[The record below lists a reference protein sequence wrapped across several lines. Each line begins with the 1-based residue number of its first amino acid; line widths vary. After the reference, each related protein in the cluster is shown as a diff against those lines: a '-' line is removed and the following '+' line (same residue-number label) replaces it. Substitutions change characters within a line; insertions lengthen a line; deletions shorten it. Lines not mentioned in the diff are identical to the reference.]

1 MIYRMNEIT
10 CFVVV
15 HLSFQDLKTMADLM
29 VDMWNISQLFMED
42 LKTAV
47 NQNNQTLLLLS

>member
-47 NQNNQTLLLLS
+47 NQNNQTLSLLS